1 MRKSPEEIAKI
12 DADIV
17 NTLLKTGAINFE
29 ALGQAIA
36 QIGPASIALDDGWD
50 RWCGNDLRIYRW
62 PRVPFARIEE
72 LAAFRSVVRDLV
84 RSEMQG

>member
-17 NTLLKTGAINFE
+17 STLIKTGAINFE
-29 ALGQAIA
+29 ALGKAIA
-36 QIGPASIALDDGWD
+36 QIGPASIALDDGWE

-62 PRVPFARIEE
+62 PRVRFDRIEE
-72 LAAFRSVVRDLV
+72 LSAFRSVVRDLV
-84 RSEMQG
+84 RSEVQG